1 MQSIVILSHPHIT
14 DGPNSTDIM
23 AAVAEYYEEAQQVEQ
38 QEDEEVSSVGLS
50 SYHRRSLS
58 CGAIPPRNTCRTKLV
73 CFIIVIVDALA
84 GLWGCLTLISMR
96 CLNGLKHSRSRSH
109 ESD

>member
-1 MQSIVILSHPHIT
+1 MVLGAKQCNSVSSSFP

-50 SYHRRSLS
+50 WYHRRSLS
-58 CGAIPPRNTCRTKLV
+58 CGAIPSRNTCRTKLGV
-73 CFIIVIVDALA
+73 A
-84 GLWGCLTLISMR
+84 
-96 CLNGLKHSRSRSH
+96 
-109 ESD
+109 